1 MKRPSRA
8 QAFTLIEVLVAL
20 AIFAMAAIV
29 LGATYV
35 NVLNSYAAID
45 RDRDADED
53 VRFACAQL
61 RAIPDLLTVQA
72 GDQFDSTN
80 NRHLTWT
87 ATVDPTNIAD
97 LFTVTFNCEITD
109 PSLPNPK
116 KIAQVFTLY
125 RPTWS
130 DAVQRSQLLQDA
142 KDRIAAIQGAKQQ

>member
-1 MKRPSRA
+1 MKRPMHA
-8 QAFTLIEVLVAL
+8 AAFTLLEVLVAL
-20 AIFAMAAIV
+20 AIFAMASIV

-53 VRFACAQL
+53 VRYAVAQL
-61 RAIPDLLTVQA
+61 RAIPDILTAQA

-80 NRHLTWT
+80 SRHVIWT
-87 ATVDPTNIAD
+87 CTIEPTAIAD
-97 LFTVTFNCEITD
+97 LFTVTFNCEVDD
-109 PSLPNPK
+109 PGMDPK
-116 KIAQVFTLY
+116 KSTQTFTMF

-142 KDRIAAIQGAKQQ
+142 KDRIAAMQEAKKQ